1 MTNTCLCKF
10 CHEELRSSNLE
21 LRDPVL
27 DPSNDPD
34 PPSRD
39 LDPNEEL
46 RSCNP
51 WRWGSSKLGTLR
63 DKS

>member
-51 WRWGSSKLGTLR
+51 
-63 DKS
+63 